1 MCAKKAGQIA
11 ASFCLIVFGFF
22 SPVFAQAPFTVASE
36 TLVGADIGYAELAGS
51 ITFTV
56 IAGTTVEAPIQISY
70 PVPITNNAAAEIL
83 VTGTGGLSGI
93 PAAPVLDRENNTI
106 IIQVPGGGLLGDT
119 IEVRGV
125 RLALAGQNLTQVEAT
140 VRSPISGNPIT
151 VGETN
156 PIVVA
161 SIQQPFSFIQK
172 SAPFS
177 FLHGRAAN
185 SNSSFMI
192 SEEYPSA
199 FAGNAGIGGQ
209 TLPTRLR
216 FTPFPSIPEHV
227 HIAFPRTIISPETGA
242 VFQTVSGTP
251 ETVPRADGSTD
262 VIYEFS
268 GAAGSETTAESF
280 EFTMELTQDAAAEG
294 TIHFQASLIPIGL
307 ATPTPA
313 FPSTDIPR
321 FAERLVPDEADLATG
336 TTELAFPFRNE
347 ADGTYT
353 GIALTNSRSYRVRAV
368 LTAVDAEGN
377 LIEGTGITNPVS
389 IILPG
394 NGQVARLA
402 SELFG
407 ERFNA
412 SSGGTIRV
420 SAQSDQMEGFYLT
433 GELDGP
439 QLDGANG
446 DFRASRNW
454 ILPLLFKYGIAPFNL
469 LELFNPGNSD
479 TAVRLQLRD
488 WAGNEIA
495 AASRTVAAGGN
506 LAVEADDLFPVSF
519 NSFAGGYI
527 VGNSDLPLTFWSTF
541 GNALESNVLT
551 NQPVSTSGGFYIP
564 HFASGGQYLTELT
577 IVNTSETMTAEIALT
592 PLDNSGS
599 PISSPV
605 TVKIGPRAQLIRT
618 VASLFPD
625 LGSGLAT
632 GSIRAEIST
641 VAHGPFV
648 VAPGLA
654 GAVRFVNVD
663 GSASAA
669 LPLVPRRTNDFVFS
683 QVAQKN
689 GWFTGVALL
698 NPGTKPAVFKL
709 DVFRADGTIAGSY
722 SSELGPGERI
732 SSLLE
737 QLVAASAG
745 QAGGYV
751 RVTSD
756 ENLTGFSLF
765 GSSDLRSLSAIPPQD
780 VR

>member
-1 MCAKKAGQIA
+1 
-11 ASFCLIVFGFF
+11 
-22 SPVFAQAPFTVASE
+22 
-36 TLVGADIGYAELAGS
+36 
-51 ITFTV
+51 
-56 IAGTTVEAPIQISY
+56 
-70 PVPITNNAAAEIL
+70 
-83 VTGTGGLSGI
+83 
-93 PAAPVLDRENNTI
+93 
-106 IIQVPGGGLLGDT
+106 
-119 IEVRGV
+119 
-125 RLALAGQNLTQVEAT
+125 
-140 VRSPISGNPIT
+140 
-151 VGETN
+151 
-156 PIVVA
+156 
-161 SIQQPFSFIQK
+161 
-172 SAPFS
+172 
-177 FLHGRAAN
+177 
-185 SNSSFMI
+185 
-192 SEEYPSA
+192 
-199 FAGNAGIGGQ
+199 
-209 TLPTRLR
+209 
-216 FTPFPSIPEHV
+216 
-227 HIAFPRTIISPETGA
+227 
-242 VFQTVSGTP
+242 
-251 ETVPRADGSTD
+251 
-262 VIYEFS
+262 
-268 GAAGSETTAESF
+268 
-280 EFTMELTQDAAAEG
+280 
-294 TIHFQASLIPIGL
+294 
-307 ATPTPA
+307 
-313 FPSTDIPR
+313 
-321 FAERLVPDEADLATG
+321 
-336 TTELAFPFRNE
+336 
-347 ADGTYT
+347 
-353 GIALTNSRSYRVRAV
+353 
-368 LTAVDAEGN
+368 
-377 LIEGTGITNPVS
+377 
-389 IILPG
+389 
-394 NGQVARLA
+394 
-402 SELFG
+402 
-407 ERFNA
+407 
-412 SSGGTIRV
+412 
-420 SAQSDQMEGFYLT
+420 MEGFYLT

-495 AASRTVAAGGN
+495 AASRTVPAGGN

-648 VAPGLA
+648 VSPGLA
-654 GAVRFVNVD
+654 GAVRFANVD

-698 NPGTKPAVFKL
+698 NPGTKPAAFKL
-709 DVFRADGTIAGSY
+709 EVFRSDGTIAGSY
-722 SSELGPGERI
+722 SSVLGPGERI

-765 GSSDLRSLSAIPPQD
+765 GSSDLVSLSAIPPQD